1 MRTFRWLLLL
11 PLFAFIPPQSFV
23 VKARHDFFTSDHL
36 GNLYLVH
43 DQELLKYLPGGKLF
57 ARYSNLKRGPITSI
71 DATNP
76 LKIVVYYNDFQ
87 NIVFLDNQL
96 SENSDM
102 VDLTAIGYEQTAMV
116 CAGANNSFWLY
127 SKQNNELVRF
137 SEQSKKLVSTGN
149 LKPLLQQDL
158 HPDYMLEHNGYLYL
172 NSPNEG
178 IFVFDIFGTF
188 SKLLP
193 LKNLHQFQV
202 QETQLMYTND
212 SALCRYNPQTFETNC
227 MELPSKGARQT
238 RWSATYL
245 FSDYPDSVV
254 CRPLH

>member
-1 MRTFRWLLLL
+1 MRKLRWLLLL
-11 PLFAFIPPQSFV
+11 PLFSFITSPNYV
-23 VKARHDFFTSDHL
+23 VKSRHDFFTSDHL

-43 DQELLKYLPGGKLF
+43 EQELLKFLPGGKLF
-57 ARYSNLKRGPITSI
+57 ARYSNLKRGPITSV

-102 VDLTAIGYEQTAMV
+102 VDLTAIGYEQSALV

-149 LKPLLQQDL
+149 LKPVLQHDI
-158 HPDYMLEHNGYLYL
+158 HPDFMLEHNGYLYL
-172 NSPNEG
+172 NSPNDG

-188 SKLLP
+188 NKLLP
-193 LKNLHQFQV
+193 IKNLHQFQV
-202 QETQLMYTND
+202 QETRLVYAND
-212 SALCRYNPQTFETNC
+212 SALCTYHPQTFETTC
-227 MELPSKGARQT
+227 IPLPNRGARLT
-238 RWSATYL
+238 RWSPTYL
-245 FSDYPDSVV
+245 FSDYADSVV
-254 CRPLH
+254 CRPLP